1 MKRNQ
6 RWKGGTAYNMDIIQI
21 VGSLG
26 FPIAVAAYFIVEIN
40 KTLAQLLLAIKDLS
54 QEIALL
60 KEAVRTNVG
69 IDT

>member
-1 MKRNQ
+1 VPAE
-6 RWKGGTAYNMDIIQI
+6 GGKDTIMDIIEI

>member
-1 MKRNQ
+1 
-6 RWKGGTAYNMDIIQI
+6 MDIIQI

-26 FPIAVAAYFIVEIN
+26 FPIVAAYFIVEIN

>member
-1 MKRNQ
+1 
-6 RWKGGTAYNMDIIQI
+6 MDIIQI

-26 FPIAVAAYFIVEIN
+26 FHIGVAAYFIVEIN
-40 KTLAQLLLAIKDLS
+40 KTLAQVLLAIKDLS